1 MSNRPL
7 SNWTMSVPPLPF
19 CKSEMNSCNYHVSHF
34 GTSMVVMRVTLPLLG
49 ISPGRAPILR
59 YGVAVLST
67 ALALIPII
75 LLADVSESRLALF
88 GVAVMVSAWYG
99 GWKPGVVATA
109 FALTVSAYFSL
120 AGEHTPAQLRTAIVR
135 LSLFFFVA
143 MLICWLNAALR
154 AAQENLRHSELN
166 FRSLV
171 TNAPYGV
178 CRCDSAGKILDV
190 NPAFVELLGHA
201 AASEL
206 IGQHIFG
213 LYADNDK
220 WFDLADFLR
229 SPAPFKGLAAEW
241 KRKDGTTTVVRVSG
255 RSVTNGRAEGVV
267 FELFAEDVTERRALE
282 QQLRQSQKME
292 AVGRLAGGIAH
303 DFNNLLMVI
312 SGYSEF
318 LLERLGDEPRL
329 RGPAQE
335 IASAA
340 ERASSLT
347 RQLLA
352 FSRKQM
358 LAPRIVDL
366 NTVATENLKMLTRMI
381 GEDIDLVL
389 LPDPGLWPVRAD
401 AGQIEQ
407 VIMNLAV
414 NARDAM
420 PSGGKL
426 TIETSNVALDDEYA
440 RFHAPLRPG
449 DYVMVA
455 ISDTGAGMDSETQS
469 HIFEPFFTTK
479 GTKGTGLGLSTV
491 YGIIKQSG
499 GYIWVQ
505 SEMGKG
511 TTFKI
516 YLPRVAGT
524 GETATQVATPVETQ
538 KPEPGTETILL
549 VEDEANLRYLARQ
562 YLEKQGYKVIE
573 AADGAVAM
581 QIAVAHDKV
590 IHLLLTDVI
599 MPGMNGRELAQRIAE
614 IRPNVKILYMSGYTE
629 NVIGH
634 NGMLDAGVR
643 LLQKPFTLRDLRS
656 KVREVLDATLTPP
669 EVTMPTQSA
678 APSPVV
684 RAKEVPPTRA
694 QRFQLH
700 LPLRYRR
707 LGEDIWH
714 EGTTENISR
723 SGMLFQADEVL
734 QPSSQ
739 LEINL
744 VLPAEIAG
752 LSATEVVCRGE
763 VVRTVE
769 SQGTTLSPALAARI
783 LQYHFQHGPLPR
795 A

>member
-1 MSNRPL
+1 
-7 SNWTMSVPPLPF
+7 
-19 CKSEMNSCNYHVSHF
+19 
-34 GTSMVVMRVTLPLLG
+34 MRVTLPLLR
-49 ISPGRAPILR
+49 IPPARAPILR

-67 ALALIPII
+67 ALALIPTI
-75 LLADVSESRLALF
+75 LLANVSESRLALF

-99 GWKPGVVATA
+99 GWKPGIVATA

-120 AGEHTPAQLRTAIVR
+120 VGDHTPEQFRTAILR
-135 LSLFFFVA
+135 LSLFFFIA

-154 AAQENLRHSELN
+154 STQEELRRSEAN

-171 TNAPYGV
+171 TNAPYGI
-178 CRCDSAGKILDV
+178 CSCDAAGKILDA
-190 NPAFVELLGHA
+190 NPAFLELLGVT
-201 AASEL
+201 SPEEV
-206 IGQHIFG
+206 IGQHIYS
-213 LYADNDK
+213 LYAENEQ

-229 SPAPFKGLAAEW
+229 SAAPFKGLNAEW
-241 KRKDGTTTVVRVSG
+241 KRKSGTTVVRVSG
-255 RSVTNGRAEGVV
+255 RTVTNGRKEGVV
-267 FELFAEDVTERRALE
+267 FEIFAEDVTERRALE

-318 LLERLGDEPRL
+318 LLERLGAEPHL

-335 IASAA
+335 IASAS

-358 LAPRIVDL
+358 LAPRIINL
-366 NTVATENLKMLTRMI
+366 NDIAGENLKMLTRMI
-381 GEDIDLVL
+381 GEDIDLVMV
-389 LPDPGLWPVRAD
+389 PGADLWSVRAD
-401 AGQIEQ
+401 AGQIDQ

-426 TIETSNVALDDEYA
+426 TIETANVALDEEYA

-449 DYVMVA
+449 DYVMFS
-455 ISDTGAGMDSETQS
+455 INDTGAGMDQETQS

-499 GYIWVQ
+499 GYIWVS
-505 SEMGKG
+505 SEIGKG

-516 YLPRVAGT
+516 YLPRVAST
-524 GETATQVATPVETQ
+524 RETAAKIVTPERLQRV
-538 KPEPGTETILL
+538 EPGTETILL

-581 QIAVAHDKV
+581 QIAVAHEAV

-599 MPGMNGRELAQRIAE
+599 MPGMNGRELAQRISQ
-614 IRPNVKILYMSGYTE
+614 IRPNAKILYMSGYTE
-629 NVIGH
+629 NVIGE
-634 NGMLDAGVR
+634 NGILDAGVR
-643 LLQKPFTLRDLRS
+643 LLQKPFNLRDL
-656 KVREVLDATLTPP
+656 KTMVREVLDATPTPP
-669 EVTMPTQSA
+669 EVVMSLQSA
-678 APSPVV
+678 EPQPNV
-684 RAKEVPPTRA
+684 RASEPPSSRA

-707 LGEDIWH
+707 LGETDWH
-714 EGTTENISR
+714 VGTTENISR
-723 SGMLFQADEVL
+723 SGLLFQADDVL
-734 QPSSQ
+734 QPNAQ

-744 VLPAEIAG
+744 VLPQEIAG
-752 LSATEVVCRGE
+752 LSGTEVVCRGE
-763 VVRTVE
+763 VVRTVDR
-769 SQGTTLSPALAARI
+769 QGDTMSPALAARI